1 MSVIA
6 LSPQK
11 DPETPHLQVERR
23 AGAVVHPLGQVVP
36 LQDALLQVDDVGVLT
51 LDAAQGPELAQRQ
64 LHVLGRVAADL
75 LHRHPGT
82 SPLDHRLIDHAVAAA
97 PHLLDQ
103 LVLRLAADHPSP
115 R

>member
-1 MSVIA
+1 M
-6 LSPQK
+6 
-11 DPETPHLQVERR
+11 
-23 AGAVVHPLGQVVP
+23 VHPLGQVVP

-75 LHRHPGT
+75 LHRHPGPR
-82 SPLDHRLIDHAVAAA
+82 PLDHRLIDHAVAAA

-115 R
+115 RWGGRQGGSQ